1 MGKDVQGIERGKCAC
16 GECEDFMRSDG
27 ATCGNYGCCRL
38 AILNRM
44 PPTPLT
50 LLMVHRVQEQVKV
63 QVQRSGKMKTWGGSR
78 TQRANILN
86 SQIVFCQNSSCPFG
100 PLVDTRKLS
109 PLFRD

>member
-1 MGKDVQGIERGKCAC
+1 MAIMAV
-16 GECEDFMRSDG
+16 
-27 ATCGNYGCCRL
+27 CRL

-44 PPTPLT
+44 PTTPLT
-50 LLMVHRVQEQVKV
+50 LLAVHRVQEQVKV

-86 SQIVFCQNSSCPFG
+86 SKIVFCQNSNCPFG

>member
-1 MGKDVQGIERGKCAC
+1 MAVVAV
-16 GECEDFMRSDG
+16 
-27 ATCGNYGCCRL
+27 CRL
-38 AILNRM
+38 AIL
-44 PPTPLT
+44 TLVAHLT
-50 LLMVHRVQEQVKV
+50 LLVAHLTLLVAHLTLLVAHLTLLEAHRMREQVKV

-86 SQIVFCQNSSCPFG
+86 SQIVFCENSTCPFG